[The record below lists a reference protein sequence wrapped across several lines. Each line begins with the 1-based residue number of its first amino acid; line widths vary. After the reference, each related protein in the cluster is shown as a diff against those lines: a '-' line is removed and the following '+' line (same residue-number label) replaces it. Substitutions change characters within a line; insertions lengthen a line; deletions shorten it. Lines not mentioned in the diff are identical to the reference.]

1 MGFGGAGRALVHA
14 FNRVTT
20 ELIAAPMLGQMFGR
34 RLTTISYVGRRSGQ
48 TFSLPVAYWR
58 EGDQVRIGVAM
69 PEAKAWWRNF
79 LGEGHPLTILLDGA
93 GRTGQAVARRDE
105 QGRVT
110 VAVQLDAR

>member
-1 MGFGGAGRALVHA
+1 MAFGGAGRALVRA
-14 FNRVTT
+14 FNRVAT
-20 ELIAAPMLGQMFGR
+20 ELITAPMLGQLFGR
-34 RLTTISYVGRRSGQ
+34 RLTTISYVGRRSGKV
-48 TFSLPVAYWR
+48 FSLPVAYWR

-79 LGEGHPLTILLDGA
+79 LGDGHPLTILLDGA
-93 GRTGQAVARRDE
+93 GRTGQAVAQRDE